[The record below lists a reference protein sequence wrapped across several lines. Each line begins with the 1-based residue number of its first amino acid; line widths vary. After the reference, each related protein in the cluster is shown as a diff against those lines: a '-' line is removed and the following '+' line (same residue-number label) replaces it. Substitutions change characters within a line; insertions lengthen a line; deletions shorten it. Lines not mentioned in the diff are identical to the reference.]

1 MFRNK
6 GYSINNFK
14 FSLLISVVLLSSI
27 GLVVLQAITKVENT
41 GMFKKQIVGVMA
53 GIFIALVFAFIDYKF
68 ICKFY
73 IALYILNILLMLY
86 CKFVSEAMMPILYG
100 KSVEDA
106 RRWIHVGPRGGG
118 LDVMPSEITKLT
130 IIICLAQLLI
140 FYEGKLNKI
149 STLAIIALVVGFPIA
164 LVLEQPDLSTTI
176 VITLTFLIMIFVGGL
191 SLKIVIPAVS
201 VIVPAFIGFLWYIQ
215 QDYGTNII
223 KKYQRERILSLLHP
237 EDYPDL
243 MYQQNNARAAI
254 KSGGVFGKLILG
266 DDSPRL
272 TRFVPVVE
280 SDFIFS
286 AVGEELGFVGS
297 ALVIVLFALLLIIS
311 LSIAIKAK
319 DKLGRYV
326 AIGIASLI
334 TLQAFVNIGV
344 VISLLPN
351 TGIPLPFLS
360 NGLSSLLTNYMLIGI
375 LLNIGFQNKD
385 VNPTGDDYIDFGKY
399 HKKF

>member
-1 MFRNK
+1 M
-6 GYSINNFK
+6 
-14 FSLLISVVLLSSI
+14 
-27 GLVVLQAITKVENT
+27 Q
-41 GMFKKQIVGVMA
+41 
-53 GIFIALVFAFIDYKF
+53 
-68 ICKFY
+68 
-73 IALYILNILLMLY
+73 
-86 CKFVSEAMMPILYG
+86 
-100 KSVEDA
+100 
-106 RRWIHVGPRGGG
+106 
-118 LDVMPSEITKLT
+118 
-130 IIICLAQLLI
+130 
-140 FYEGKLNKI
+140 
-149 STLAIIALVVGFPIA
+149 
-164 LVLEQPDLSTTI
+164 
-176 VITLTFLIMIFVGGL
+176 
-191 SLKIVIPAVS
+191 
-201 VIVPAFIGFLWYIQ
+201 
-215 QDYGTNII
+215 II
-223 KKYQRERILSLLHP
+223 KRSG
-237 EDYPDL
+237 
-243 MYQQNNARAAI
+243 A
-254 KSGGVFGKLILG
+254 GGVFGKLILG

-375 LLNIGFQNKD
+375 LLNIGLQNKD